1 MTARRV
7 LDVALLQLRAFG
19 LADHKAAWAEL
30 LRRIDEAAAPP
41 DGAPPG
47 LIVAPEASYPAY
59 YLHSRAAYEAAGVLA
74 DAEVEATLAERAARH
89 GATIV
94 VGLVQRAP
102 GGALRNHAVCF
113 GPSGQVLSRTPK
125 RFLWHFDSEWFEA
138 ASSEPVDGASVVEV
152 GGARAG
158 VFVCADG
165 RLPEIPRALA
175 AAGAELLIDPTAWVS
190 GGRDPAALSNPQVDY
205 MLAARAIENGAWV
218 VAADKVGVEA
228 GTVVYPGRSGVV
240 DPTGR
245 WRAQAPSYEP
255 GIIRASIDL
264 DAARGAPVPRRPEL
278 YGGGAIAGED
288 SPAARATA
296 EPIAVGDAEV
306 RLAAAALG
314 AQPSAVDLME
324 QVRGIAAT
332 LATQGAELL
341 VLPDLAGSEPHALS
355 QAELLPQLEAL
366 SAETGLMLAV
376 TLVERPARGD
386 GDAERVYKSML
397 LLDGGALL
405 CAHRQA
411 HLDAAEAT
419 AGFTPGDASPP
430 LVDTRLGRLGL
441 LAGGDA
447 LAPEPARALK
457 LAGAEVLVWCGSLVA
472 AAVED
477 AVRVIARTRAAENRV
492 YVVASAGPGRA
503 GGAYIVEPS
512 GAVAAES
519 LAGEAMAVAADANR
533 ALTRR
538 HRMAPHTDPILAHRP
553 EAYPDLFGRRP
564 GGEG

>member
-1 MTARRV
+1 M
-7 LDVALLQLRAFG
+7 LDVALLQLRAVVLG
-19 LADHKAAWAEL
+19 EHEAAWAEL

-41 DGAPPG
+41 DGPAPD
-47 LIVAPEASYPAY
+47 LIVAPEASYPGY

-74 DAEVEATLAERAARH
+74 DAEVEATLAERAARY

-94 VGLVQRAP
+94 VGLVQRTP
-102 GGALRNHAVCF
+102 RGTLRNNAVCF
-113 GPSGQVLSRTPK
+113 GPSGEVLSRTPK

-138 ASSEPVDGASVVEV
+138 AWSDPAGMVEV

-190 GGRDPAALSNPQVDY
+190 SGRDAAALSNPQVDY

-228 GTVVYPGRSGVV
+228 DTVVYAGRSGVV

-245 WRAQAPSYEP
+245 WRVQAPSDEP

-264 DAARGAPVPRRPEL
+264 DEARGAPVPRRPDL
-278 YGGGAIAGED
+278 YGGVAVPGED

-296 EPIAVGDAEV
+296 EPIVVGDAEV
-306 RLAAAALG
+306 RVAATALG
-314 AQPSAVDLME
+314 TRPSAVDLME
-324 QVRGIAAT
+324 QVRALATT

-341 VLPDLAGSEPHALS
+341 VLPDLAGADPHALS

-376 TLVERPARGD
+376 TLAERPTRGE
-386 GDAERVYKSML
+386 GDEERVYKSML

-405 CAHRQA
+405 CSYRQA
-411 HLDAAEAT
+411 HLDSTEAA
-419 AGFTPGDASPP
+419 AGFTSGDAPPP

-457 LAGAEVLVWCGSLVA
+457 LAGAEVLVWCASPLRDA
-472 AAVED
+472 SED
-477 AVRVIARTRAAENRV
+477 GVRVIARARAAENRV
-492 YVVASAGPGRA
+492 YVVASASPDRA
-503 GGAYIVEPS
+503 GGAYVVEPS

-519 LAGEAMAVAADANR
+519 LAGEAMVVAADANR
-533 ALTRR
+533 AFTRR
-538 HRMAPHTDPILAHRP
+538 HRMAPGTDPILAHRP
-553 EAYPDLFGRRP
+553 ETYPDLFGP
-564 GGEG
+564 AP

>member
-1 MTARRV
+1 MTGRRV

-19 LADHKAAWAEL
+19 LADHEAAWAEL

-41 DGAPPG
+41 DGPPPA

-59 YLHSRAAYEAAGVLA
+59 YLHSRAAYKAAGVLA

-94 VGLVQRAP
+94 AGLVQRAP

-113 GPSGQVLSRTPK
+113 GPAGEVLGRTPK

-138 ASSEPVDGASVVEV
+138 ASSGPAEGASLVEV

-175 AAGAELLIDPTAWVS
+175 AVGAELLIDPTAWVS
-190 GGRDPAALSNPQVDY
+190 SGRDPAALSNPQVDY

-228 GTVVYPGRSGVV
+228 DTVVYAGRSGVV

-245 WRAQAPSYEP
+245 WRAQAPSDEP

-264 DAARGAPVPRRPEL
+264 DETRGAPVARRPEL
-278 YGGGAIAGED
+278 YGGAAIAGED

-296 EPIAVGDAEV
+296 EPVVVGDAEV
-306 RLAAAALG
+306 RIAAAALA

-324 QVRGIAAT
+324 QVRAMAAT

-341 VLPDLAGSEPHALS
+341 VLPDLAGADPHALS

-366 SAETGLMLAV
+366 SAETGLMIAV
-376 TLVERPARGD
+376 TLAERPARGD
-386 GDAERVYKSML
+386 GEAERAHKSML
-397 LLDGGALL
+397 LLDGGALV
-405 CAHRQA
+405 CAYRQA
-411 HLDAAEAT
+411 HLDAGEVA
-419 AGFTPGDASPP
+419 AGFTPGDAPPP

-457 LAGAEVLVWCGSLVA
+457 LAGAEVLVWCA
-472 AAVED
+472 APLAGAVED
-477 AVRVIARTRAAENRV
+477 GVRVIARTRAAENRA
-492 YVVASAGPGRA
+492 YVVASAGLERA
-503 GGAYIVEPS
+503 GGAYVVEPS

-538 HRMAPHTDPILAHRP
+538 HRVAPRIDPVLAHRP
-553 EAYPDLFGRRP
+553 DAYPGLFGP
-564 GGEG
+564 SH

>member
-1 MTARRV
+1 M

-19 LADHKAAWAEL
+19 LADHEAAWAEL

-41 DGAPPG
+41 DGPPPG

-74 DAEVEATLAERAARH
+74 DAEVEATLAERASRY

-94 VGLVQRAP
+94 VGLVQRTP
-102 GGALRNHAVCF
+102 RGTLRNNAVAF
-113 GPSGQVLSRTPK
+113 GPSGEVLSRTPK
-125 RFLWHFDSEWFEA
+125 RFLWHFDSEWFET
-138 ASSEPVDGASVVEV
+138 ASVEAGEDVSVVEV

-190 GGRDPAALSNPQVDY
+190 TGRDPAALTNPQVDY
-205 MLAARAIENGAWV
+205 MLAARAIENGVWV

-228 GTVVYPGRSGVV
+228 GSVAYAGRSGVV

-245 WRAQAPSYEP
+245 WRAQAPSDEQ

-264 DAARGAPVPRRPEL
+264 DEAHGAPVPRRPEL
-278 YGGGAIAGED
+278 YGGVAVAGED
-288 SPAARATA
+288 SPAARATG
-296 EPIAVGDAEV
+296 EPIVVGDAEV
-306 RLAAAALG
+306 RVAAAAL
-314 AQPSAVDLME
+314 ATQPSAVDLME
-324 QVRGIAAT
+324 QVRATATT

-341 VLPDLAGSEPHALS
+341 VLPDLAGADPHALS

-376 TLVERPARGD
+376 TLAERPARGD
-386 GDAERVYKSML
+386 DNEERVYKSML
-397 LLDGGALL
+397 LLDGGALV
-405 CAHRQA
+405 CAYRQA
-411 HLDAAEAT
+411 HLDAAEAA
-419 AGFTPGDASPP
+419 AGFTPGDTPPP

-457 LAGAEVLVWCGSLVA
+457 LAGAEIVVWCGSPLA
-472 AAVED
+472 DTTGE
-477 AVRVIARTRAAENRV
+477 AVRVIARTRAAENRM
-492 YVVASAGPGRA
+492 YVVASAGPDHA
-503 GGAYIVEPS
+503 GGAYVVEPS

-538 HRMAPHTDPILAHRP
+538 HRVAPRTDSILAHRP
-553 EAYPDLFGRRP
+553 EAYPDLFDPSR
-564 GGEG
+564 